1 MLLFKK
7 RFLPAI
13 REGAKTQTIRMW
25 KYARMRAGQRSYT
38 PGVGYIRITA
48 VEPVRLED
56 LTDEDARR
64 DGFATA
70 TALRDELAQLYP
82 EHQADDCGLYRVVFE
97 VLPPEQQKK
106 R

>member
-13 REGAKTQTIRMW
+13 REGTKTQTIRMW
-25 KYARMRAGQRSYT
+25 KHARMRAGQRSYI

-64 DGFATA
+64 DGFSTA
-70 TALRDELAQLYP
+70 EALREELAQLYP
-82 EHQADDCGLYRVVFE
+82 DQPADTHRPFRVVFE
-97 VLPPEQQKK
+97 VLPPEQQK